1 MRIVYIIDTLSTKG
15 GAERIISEK
24 MNYMATRYGYDVSI
38 ITCYQFPDSMPN
50 CYYLS
55 DKVKQINLCIPL
67 HEQYRHPYPQRL
79 LDRWGYI
86 RHDGYIPICP
96 IAFGGRG
103 VYIVRA
109 KECIN

>member
-55 DKVKQINLCIPL
+55 KSIYAFLCTNNIDTPT
-67 HEQYRHPYPQRL
+67 PK
-79 LDRWGYI
+79 GYWT
-86 RHDGYIPICP
+86 DGDISVN
-96 IAFGGRG
+96 F
-103 VYIVRA
+103 V
-109 KECIN
+109 